1 MVRHGDLDITLQ
13 KWISCGW
20 TKNNSIQAG
29 MRNICTQWLQRN
41 SVEECTGGVSTDL
54 RSLIL
59 LLGLWKKEAY
69 LLRIHLHDSVNNTRR
84 ESQLRFCG
92 GGQTFDSLEHTVAS
106 FVSTTDDTVGK
117 GMTWGWEWVG
127 QLLKTLSLSH
137 ALTFT
142 HSQRTPLCVIYQPLL
157 HKWWQ
162 MLVD

>member
-1 MVRHGDLDITLQ
+1 MNFVWVNEKQQHPSWYAKHLHAMTAEKFGWGMHKRRFNWSQITYLV
-13 KWISCGW
+13 
-20 TKNNSIQAG
+20 A
-29 MRNICTQWLQRN
+29 RP
-41 SVEECTGGVSTDL
+41 V
-54 RSLIL
+54 
-59 LLGLWKKEAY
+59 KKEAY

-92 GGQTFDSLEHTVAS
+92 GGQTFDSLENTVAS

-127 QLLKTLSLSH
+127 QLLKALSLSH
-137 ALTFT
+137 ALTFS